1 MVGDHI
7 NSHPPPKDLS
17 LCFNFA
23 GHRLWALI
31 LGLSQ
36 LHWLPWLIWVF
47 WSPGVL
53 GLSTRFPGGD
63 VSGISFVHFVLLMWF
78 CVCFSS
84 PRDKNILKTKK
95 MSPFGISRQKVYY
108 CVIVYTPK
116 LEFHVLIANR
126 TDKSFLGLKKR
137 KPRRLQALPSSVFIL
152 TASWMVCLRTCSKLQ
167 LFIKVTQEGQ

>member
-1 MVGDHI
+1 M
-7 NSHPPPKDLS
+7 
-17 LCFNFA
+17 
-23 GHRLWALI
+23 
-31 LGLSQ
+31 
-36 LHWLPWLIWVF
+36 WVF

-53 GLSTRFPGGD
+53 GLPTRFPGGN
-63 VSGISFVHFVLLMWF
+63 VSGISFVRFVLLMWF

-84 PRDKNILKTKK
+84 PRDKNVFQTKK

-108 CVIVYTPK
+108 CIIVYTPK

-152 TASWMVCLRTCSKLQ
+152 TTSWMVCLRTCSKLQ
-167 LFIKVTQEGQ
+167 LFNKVAQDTTGQKSNKCLYFMCLDLKPCDFHFCSNNDKPREESRSK